1 MQFSLN
7 KRGQLFAALFCLCSL
22 PAMAQQ
28 LPASR
33 EEIQLSFSPVA
44 KQAAPAVVNIYASRK
59 VVQQNPLM
67 KDPLL
72 QQFFGKSF
80 GMFGM
85 PQERV
90 EKSLGSGVLVSPD
103 GKLVTNYH
111 VIENAQEIT
120 AVLSDRREFKAE
132 VVLRDEAGDLAVLQL
147 QEAGDALP
155 YLQPADSDALEVGDL
170 VLAIGNPFGV
180 GQTVTSGII
189 SATARSAANVKEFGF
204 FLQTDAAINPG
215 NSGGALVDMRGQLV
229 GVPTAIY
236 TRSGGSNGIGFVIP
250 SNRLRSLLH
259 GESRDGVV
267 LRPWLGARYQ
277 NIDSRLAESLG
288 LERISGV
295 LVAEVYPETPAA
307 KAGLQSGDV
316 ILRAGD
322 KVTDDAAALRY
333 RIETAE
339 PGTRLPLTLL
349 RDQRER
355 KVELMIALP
364 PDEPARDEQILEG
377 AHPLRG
383 AKVANLNPALATQL
397 NLNPSVR
404 GVIVVEDRGQLAE
417 GDRIL
422 RINKT
427 AITSVKQLIS
437 VLEQATRGWDIE
449 LLRGNQ
455 KLGIRVVR

>member
-1 MQFSLN
+1 
-7 KRGQLFAALFCLCSL
+7 
-22 PAMAQQ
+22 MAQQ

-147 QEAGDALP
+147 QEA
-155 YLQPADSDALEVGDL
+155 GDL